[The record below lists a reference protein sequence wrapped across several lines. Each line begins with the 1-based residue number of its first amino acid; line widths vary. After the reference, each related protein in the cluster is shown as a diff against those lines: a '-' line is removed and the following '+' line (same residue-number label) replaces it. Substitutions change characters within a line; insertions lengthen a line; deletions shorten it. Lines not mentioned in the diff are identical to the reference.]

1 MTNSAGVRAPRHGCN
16 VPPFRQGTR
25 IATPVCALARNDM
38 QKLARCQRLQGRYS
52 LPPVIARSEATW
64 QSVLLAAVQN
74 EKEYFWRIRKA
85 LRIRPRQCQL
95 ARLPCGETDCRR
107 CAHWCAMTNSA
118 GVRAPRHGCNVP
130 PFRQGTRI
138 ATPVCAL
145 ARNDMQKLARCQ
157 RLQGRYS
164 LPPVIAR
171 SEATWQSVLLAA
183 VQNEKEYFWRIRKA
197 LRIRPRQCQLARLPC
212 GETDC
217 HTSSPQSPPCPAP
230 LGLLSPQRVPLC
242 GAPCTGSQ

>member
-1 MTNSAGVRAPRHGCN
+1 MSGIPAG
-16 VPPFRQGTR
+16 
-25 IATPVCALARNDM
+25 
-38 QKLARCQRLQGRYS
+38 K
-52 LPPVIARSEATW
+52 
-64 QSVLLAAVQN
+64 
-74 EKEYFWRIRKA
+74 
-85 LRIRPRQCQL
+85 
-95 ARLPCGETDCRR
+95 TDCRR

-183 VQNEKEYFWRIRKA
+183 AQSKTPLFPANTQL
-197 LRIRPRQCQLARLPC
+197 LRICPKYCQLAKFPC
-212 GETDC
+212 GDADC
-217 HTSSPQSPPCPAP
+217 HTSAIQATHPSPRLFRRKSQVLSLSAASPSPGRTGAARFHFA
-230 LGLLSPQRVPLC
+230 LVRNDMQKTAAFQRMQGRGL
-242 GAPCTGSQ
+242 